1 MFGQNNIIILWGG
14 GLRLSKF
21 GLMRTDK
28 TTKWIF
34 HVATLR
40 QCDNLCFLDDLA
52 TRRQYDTKE
61 QKDYHLATNTLIN
74 NYIYYILYFNIIY
87 NIYNLI

>member
-40 QCDNLCFLDDLA
+40 QCDNLCFLDLA
-52 TRRQYDTKE
+52 TWRQYDTKE

-74 NYIYYILYFNIIY
+74 NYIYYILYYNIIY